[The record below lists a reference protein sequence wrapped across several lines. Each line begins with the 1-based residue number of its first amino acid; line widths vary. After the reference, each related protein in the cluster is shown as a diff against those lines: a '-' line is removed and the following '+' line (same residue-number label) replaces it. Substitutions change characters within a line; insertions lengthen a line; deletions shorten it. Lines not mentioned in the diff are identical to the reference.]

1 MLEHYPLIKLVHVLA
16 VLASGSLFLVRGLA
30 VQGAAPWAM
39 AAPVRYLSY
48 GIDVILLAAAL
59 LLLAV
64 LPAAVFANG
73 WLWVKISLL
82 AAYIVLGSFALKR
95 GRTARIRVACF
106 VAALLVFVSIYLVAR
121 SHDPFG
127 PFRLFQA

>member
-1 MLEHYPLIKLVHVLA
+1 MLEHYPLIKQVHVVA

-30 VQGAAPWAM
+30 VQGAAAWAM

-73 WLWVKISLL
+73 WLWAKLSLL
-82 AAYIVLGSFALKR
+82 VAYIVLGSFALKR
-95 GRTARIRVACF
+95 GRTAKIRAACF
-106 VAALLVFVSIYLVAR
+106 VAALLVFVSVYLVAR
-121 SHDPFG
+121 SHDPLG
-127 PFRLFQA
+127 PYRFFQA

>member
-1 MLEHYPLIKLVHVLA
+1 
-16 VLASGSLFLVRGLA
+16 
-30 VQGAAPWAM
+30 M

-73 WLWVKISLL
+73 WLWAKLSLL
-82 AAYIVLGSFALKR
+82 VAYIVVNW
-95 GRTARIRVACF
+95 VAQQ
-106 VAALLVFVSIYLVAR
+106 VFGTWWA
-121 SHDPFG
+121 
-127 PFRLFQA
+127 

>member
-1 MLEHYPLIKLVHVLA
+1 MLEYYPLIKQIHVVA

-30 VQGAAPWAM
+30 VQGAAAWAM
-39 AAPVRYLSY
+39 APPVRYLSY

-59 LLLAV
+59 LLLAL

-82 AAYIVLGSFALKR
+82 LAYIVLGSFALKR
-95 GRTARIRVACF
+95 GRTVKIRAACF
-106 VAALLVFVSIYLVAR
+106 VAALLVFVSVYLVAR
-121 SHDPFG
+121 SHDPLG
-127 PFRLFQA
+127 PFRLFHA

>member
-1 MLEHYPLIKLVHVLA
+1 
-16 VLASGSLFLVRGLA
+16 
-30 VQGAAPWAM
+30 M